1 MMVGRFKQAHWLIN
15 GMHQLKGVLFWIAP
29 INHSYTFITMLCV
42 HFFYV
47 HMFFICIVQQ
57 ERGEFERGNQR
68 VPLLWAGE
76 QTNDPGSNPN
86 SKRAT

>member
-1 MMVGRFKQAHWLIN
+1 
-15 GMHQLKGVLFWIAP
+15 MHQLKGVLFWIAP

-68 VPLLWAGE
+68 VPLL
-76 QTNDPGSNPN
+76 
-86 SKRAT
+86 